1 MAQTR
6 SFASL
11 RMTLAISAVLLSGC
25 VIVTT
30 PDSSGRIEPQPG
42 ELVTVTLVDGSRF
55 DALFLER
62 TSAELVVTKRT
73 TFSVEERRYPL
84 AKVKTVTVYDS
95 HYHDFWPPVAVPVGP
110 VGPWAR

>member
-1 MAQTR
+1 
-6 SFASL
+6 
-11 RMTLAISAVLLSGC
+11 MTALLSAILVSGC

-30 PDSSGRIEPQPG
+30 PDSSGRVEPQAG

-55 DALFLER
+55 DALFLKR
-62 TSAELVVTKRT
+62 TPAELVVTKRT

-84 AKVKTVTVYDS
+84 AQVKNVTVYDS

-110 VGPWAR
+110 VGPWVR